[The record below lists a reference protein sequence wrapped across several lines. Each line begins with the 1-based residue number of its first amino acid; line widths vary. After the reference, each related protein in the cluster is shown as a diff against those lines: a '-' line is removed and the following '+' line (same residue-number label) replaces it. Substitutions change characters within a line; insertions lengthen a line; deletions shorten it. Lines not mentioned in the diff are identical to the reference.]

1 MNRHQKNNPVEKY
14 KTYLRLE
21 RGLSENTVEAYLD
34 DLKKLFRFAD
44 EEQRPILQI
53 EYVDL
58 QQFVAQLY
66 DLDISTRSQARIIS
80 GIKSFYR
87 FLVLEDYLSRDP
99 TELLEAPKIG
109 MKLPETL
116 TLGEINRLI

>member
-1 MNRHQKNNPVEKY
+1 MNRHQKNDPVEKY

-53 EYVDL
+53 EYADL

-66 DLDISTRSQARIIS
+66 DLGISTRSQARIIS

-116 TLGEINRLI
+116 TLGEID

>member
-1 MNRHQKNNPVEKY
+1 MNRHQKNDPVEKY

-53 EYVDL
+53 EYADL
-58 QQFVAQLY
+58 QQSSHSYMTLASPHVHKRASSPASSR
-66 DLDISTRSQARIIS
+66 STASS
-80 GIKSFYR
+80 CS
-87 FLVLEDYLSRDP
+87 
-99 TELLEAPKIG
+99 KI
-109 MKLPETL
+109 T
-116 TLGEINRLI
+116 

>member
-1 MNRHQKNNPVEKY
+1 MNRHQKNDPVEKY

-53 EYVDL
+53 EYADL

-66 DLDISTRSQARIIS
+66 DLGISTRSQARIIS

-87 FLVLEDYLSRDP
+87 FLVLEDYLSRDRVARSAQNRDEAAGNTHPRRNQP
-99 TELLEAPKIG
+99 TD
-109 MKLPETL
+109 
-116 TLGEINRLI
+116 